1 MDIGLNR
8 SEIEQML
15 NNSPSGTFQSI
26 EKMILPIFSTSS
38 QNDND
43 IDIDPD
49 DFENDFENVSP
60 SASSRPQKRL
70 KLGRKTEILKLQT
83 G

>member
-15 NNSPSGTFQSI
+15 NNSQSGTFQSI

-49 DFENDFENVSP
+49 DFENE
-60 SASSRPQKRL
+60 L
-70 KLGRKTEILKLQT
+70 KMYLLVLLLGLRKD
-83 G
+83 